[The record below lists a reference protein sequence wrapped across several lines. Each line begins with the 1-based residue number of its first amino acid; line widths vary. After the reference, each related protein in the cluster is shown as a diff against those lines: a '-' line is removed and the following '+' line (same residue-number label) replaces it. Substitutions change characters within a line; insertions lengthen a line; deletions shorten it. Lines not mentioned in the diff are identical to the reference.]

1 VSGDDFTHTQDHDRA
16 RRDAIQRRLREMA
29 EFVQATAA
37 AGEVPRPG
45 APRPYGK
52 YPARDFDYL
61 AELEALEDPLEP
73 RPDRVLDEVA
83 AFFRGAQRPESELCL
98 FNLNALPT
106 VDAIAAASLSVM
118 ANVNGLMDA
127 FAGEAM
133 LVEQKVARTIGRW
146 AGWPESMGIS
156 CTGGKATMLYALR
169 CAIAR
174 HDANAARAGISRP
187 MVVLCSA
194 GAHYSVEHAAS
205 IVGLGSQQVKRVA
218 LDRRGSMRPDALRD
232 VLEDAHADGEVVA
245 AVICSGGTI
254 IDFCCDDL
262 AEVHLVVA
270 EYAAEHRATM
280 PYLHFDSVIGWLYLA
295 LRGLPA
301 PVVDHIV
308 DQGAGRRRV
317 AEVLARVTALNDF
330 DSLGV
335 DLHKTGMCP
344 YASSFFVGRDSGF
357 MDLLGDGDYSYG
369 DEDFRLGSFRSYR
382 YTLENTRSTHGTL
395 AAWVNLVGLGRSGLG
410 AYLKDLHE
418 GRGGL
423 ESALKRHGRFTAL
436 NATSLG
442 WELVFDIPQP
452 ASIQANYRDFAVS
465 FMEHCWTRVA
475 QGEGLPLFSII
486 PEYRVD
492 HQLEQSRVA
501 FVLYPM
507 GARGPDGW
515 DWVVRSISDA
525 LDEFA
530 EGGVLQVRQNWE
542 RPIR

>member
-1 VSGDDFTHTQDHDRA
+1 
-16 RRDAIQRRLREMA
+16 MA
-29 EFVQATAA
+29 EFTQAAAA
-37 AGEVPRPG
+37 AGEMSRAG
-45 APRPYGK
+45 ASRPYGK
-52 YPARDFDYL
+52 YPARNFNYL
-61 AELEALEDPLEP
+61 AELDALEDTLEP

-106 VDAIAAASLSVM
+106 VDAFAAASLSVM

-146 AGWPESMGIS
+146 AGWRESMGIS

-169 CAIAR
+169 CAISR
-174 HDANAARAGISRP
+174 HDPNAARAGISRP

-205 IVGLGSQQVKRVA
+205 IVGLGSQRVRRVA
-218 LDRRGSMRPDALRD
+218 LDQRGSMRPDALRD
-232 VLEDAHADGEVVA
+232 VLEDAHANEEVVA
-245 AVICSGGTI
+245 AVICSGGTV

-262 AEVHLVVA
+262 ADVRLVVDA
-270 EYAAEHRATM
+270 YVAEHRVTM

-295 LRGLPA
+295 MRGLPA
-301 PVVDHIV
+301 PVVDRTV
-308 DQGAGRRRV
+308 GEGAGRRRV
-317 AEVLARVTALNDF
+317 AEVLARMTALDEF

-344 YASSFFVGRDSGF
+344 YASSFFVGRDRGF
-357 MDLLGDGDYSYG
+357 MDLLGDGDYSYS
-369 DEDFRLGSFRSYR
+369 DEDFRFGSFRSYR
-382 YTLENTRSTHGTL
+382 YTLENTRSTHGVL

-410 AYLKDLHE
+410 AYLADLHE
-418 GRGGL
+418 GRRGL
-423 ESALKRHGRFTAL
+423 ESALAHHGRFAAL

-442 WELVFDIPQP
+442 WEVVFDIPQP
-452 ASIQANYRDFAVS
+452 ASVQGTYRDFAVS
-465 FMEHCWTRVA
+465 FIEYCWTRVA
-475 QGEGLPLFSII
+475 RGEGLPLFSIV
-486 PEYRVD
+486 PEYQVS
-492 HQLEQSRVA
+492 HQPEHSRVA

-507 GARGPDGW
+507 GPREPAGW
-515 DWVVRSISDA
+515 DWIVRSISDA

-530 EGGVLQVRQNWE
+530 EGGPLQVRHGWE